1 MPTTKSPLRYP
12 GGKTQMSNYI
22 KHLLQINNISGTYIE
37 PFAGGFG
44 VGLELLYSKY
54 IEKVVINDLDPSI
67 YSVWNAILNETD
79 EFINLIYS
87 TPVNI
92 LEWETQKRIHQK
104 EKNNPTSI
112 YNAFSSFFLNR
123 TNVSGIINGKLS
135 NLLCK

>member
-1 MPTTKSPLRYP
+1 
-12 GGKTQMSNYI
+12 MSNYI

-92 LEWETQKRIHQK
+92 LEWETQK
-104 EKNNPTSI
+104 KNTPK
-112 YNAFSSFFLNR
+112 R
-123 TNVSGIINGKLS
+123 K
-135 NLLCK
+135 K